1 MSNQL
6 FAAALGISEP
16 WYVRGVDFDAA
27 QKSLTIDLDF
37 TAGSR
42 FAHPEAA
49 GQHPVHDTE
58 VKRYRHLN
66 FFQHE
71 CFLQDEVLLKAAISF
86 SVRSIPTAPPELAAG
101 TDQPPS
107 N

>member
-27 QKSLTIDLDF
+27 QKSLTIDVDF

-42 FAHPEAA
+42 FAHPETA

-66 FFQHE
+66 FLVRQQK
-71 CFLQDEVLLKAAISF
+71 LWAIGGSGNF
-86 SVRSIPTAPPELAAG
+86 
-101 TDQPPS
+101 PS
-107 N
+107 T